1 MTIDPSAAP
10 VRERGVHS
18 RAGNAMQRTRA
29 AVLDGAVRA
38 VEKHGARRTTMADI
52 AMLAGIAKGTLYNHF
67 RTKEA
72 VYAAAVD
79 AAVQNLGEECI
90 TVAAD
95 DLAEALAL
103 AAERISGSAALRR
116 IATEEPA
123 VLSVLTGISDD
134 GAWVTARSMV
144 RDVLRSA
151 RAHDDA
157 PTTDLVLRWLVS
169 FVAVPGRDIDAQA
182 SRLAAA
188 LATNP
193 SATAS
198 AVSAAPGPVLAGT
211 EGTSS

>member
-1 MTIDPSAAP
+1 MSIDPSAAP

-72 VYAAAVD
+72 VYAAAVE
-79 AAVQNLGEECI
+79 AGVQGLGEECV

-103 AAERISGSAALRR
+103 AADRISGSAALRR
-116 IATEEPA
+116 VASEEPA
-123 VLSVLTGISDD
+123 VLAALTCIGDD
-134 GAWVTARSMV
+134 GVWAIARSLV
-144 RDVLRSA
+144 REMLRTA
-151 RAHDDA
+151 GGHDESSSV
-157 PTTDLVLRWLVS
+157 DLVLRWLVS
-169 FVAVPGRDIDAQA
+169 FVAVPGRDVEAQA
-182 SRLAAA
+182 AQLAVA
-188 LATNP
+188 LTPKATVRP
-193 SATAS
+193 DT
-198 AVSAAPGPVLAGT
+198 V
-211 EGTSS
+211 GTSS

>member
-1 MTIDPSAAP
+1 MSVDPSAAP

-72 VYAAAVD
+72 VYTAALESSVRA
-79 AAVQNLGEECI
+79 LGEECV
-90 TVAAD
+90 TVAGD

-116 IATEEPA
+116 VAGEEPA
-123 VLSVLTGISDD
+123 VVSALTSIGTD
-134 GAWVTARSMV
+134 GAWAMARTMTRGVLRAAHV
-144 RDVLRSA
+144 RDDETAV
-151 RAHDDA
+151 
-157 PTTDLVLRWLVS
+157 DLVLRWLVS
-169 FVAVPGRDIDAQA
+169 FVAVPGHDVEAQA
-182 SRLAAA
+182 TLLARG
-188 LATNP
+188 LASGVNP
-193 SATAS
+193 SA
-198 AVSAAPGPVLAGT
+198 PVPAGNPD
-211 EGTSS
+211 TSS